1 MKVIP
6 IVKNKQG
13 KIMVLRNYTYLT
25 FLPNSYSTSKKTH
38 PFFNNRIVVLFSIS
52 IIKERTFE
60 NCVFLSSIIIG
71 SDIRR

>member
-1 MKVIP
+1 MNKMKVIP
-6 IVKNKQG
+6 VVKNKQG

-52 IIKERTFE
+52 KKEHLKIVYFYH
-60 NCVFLSSIIIG
+60 LL
-71 SDIRR
+71 